1 MNRCPRNC
9 HICQNIIQSSRFH
22 SNQTHVE
29 YPINSRFDCTSD
41 WVIYLVTCKMTGKQY
56 VGKTEQKLSER
67 FHAHLSNIRNGIGTD
82 GMEKHFIEKCGIGSI
97 GIQIIDQ
104 VPSGNVGALAQREM
118 MWASTLQTFNP
129 QGMNIQERPQFQ
141 MKPFHTPNHYAP
153 IQKPPTYHVPSVP
166 TVSVSGQPSLVD
178 MFSGLNLTND
188 HGHNGAPR
196 IPVCKFYLQGRCK
209 FEGSCKF
216 RHQGNVRNGG
226 GASSNVCWFFQQGRC
241 KFGDLCRNKH

>member
-97 GIQIIDQ
+97 GIQII
-104 VPSGNVGALAQREM
+104 
-118 MWASTLQTFNP
+118 
-129 QGMNIQERPQFQ
+129 GMYVKI
-141 MKPFHTPNHYAP
+141 M
-153 IQKPPTYHVPSVP
+153 I
-166 TVSVSGQPSLVD
+166 SLKKC
-178 MFSGLNLTND
+178 
-188 HGHNGAPR
+188 
-196 IPVCKFYLQGRCK
+196 I
-209 FEGSCKF
+209 GSCKINSYRGKTF
-216 RHQGNVRNGG
+216 
-226 GASSNVCWFFQQGRC
+226 SFF
-241 KFGDLCRNKH
+241 